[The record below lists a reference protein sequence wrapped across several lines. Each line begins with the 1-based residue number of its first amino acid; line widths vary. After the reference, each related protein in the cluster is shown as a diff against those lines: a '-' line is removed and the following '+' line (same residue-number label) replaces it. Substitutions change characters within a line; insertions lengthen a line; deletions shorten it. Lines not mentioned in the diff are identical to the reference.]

1 MSAEHQASLKE
12 TFDVQAMG
20 CGNTAPAV
28 LHSAL
33 AEWLYHE
40 RMIYVFQWFGEWILF
55 VEEWETPGTTSI
67 CQHNPNP
74 WKAVKGLL
82 FTVASAK
89 CFRAYFARKS
99 RDSRRQNERTLLIL
113 CASVTVNGVNSNDF
127 CAVRYV
133 YRRGISCISARWGVY
148 WKGAAGADGSDG
160 KNTEKERYG

>member
-1 MSAEHQASLKE
+1 MSAEHQASPKE

-55 VEEWETPGTTSI
+55 VEEWETSGTTSI

-99 RDSRRQNERTLLIL
+99 RDSRRQNERTLLVL
-113 CASVTVNGVNSNDF
+113 CASVSVNGVNSNVKDGNLYIPGDSVLSGMDYYGKVF
-127 CAVRYV
+127 MKDNVR
-133 YRRGISCISARWGVY
+133 R
-148 WKGAAGADGSDG
+148 
-160 KNTEKERYG
+160 E